1 MMLGWGNRISIHA
14 LREEGDHPQ
23 CPVRCGSAVF
33 LSTPSARRATREQI
47 PLWMPARISI
57 HALREEGDCG
67 AAGWQPLHGISI
79 HALRE
84 EGDKVG
90 STVCPVH
97 FISIHA
103 LREEGDPSGDR
114 AYALR
119 ESISIH
125 ALREEGDLAV
135 ALPST

>member
-1 MMLGWGNRISIHA
+1 MLA
-14 LREEGDHPQ
+14 PQ
-23 CPVRCGSAVF
+23 ITVGIARVRHSAGAS
-33 LSTPSARRATREQI
+33 LSA
-47 PLWMPARISI
+47 
-57 HALREEGDCG
+57 
-67 AAGWQPLHGISI
+67 ISI